1 MQTVIQNLNN
11 RVLNTQTGI
20 LEDYTLM
27 NSFLLRYRLCSAT
40 WNDSMIGFSI
50 GATLALNRLNRQLK
64 PGFLVLYSL
73 ESWWY
78 VCRKCLKFFF
88 LCTKLLMLTLTIEK
102 DKDIHTLHAENVTQ
116 GNCCSRKK
124 SHKILRYLCDN
135 FFA

>member
-1 MQTVIQNLNN
+1 MIQNLNN

-50 GATLALNRLNRQLK
+50 GATLALNGLNRQLK

-73 ESWWY
+73 ES
-78 VCRKCLKFFF
+78 VLNFF